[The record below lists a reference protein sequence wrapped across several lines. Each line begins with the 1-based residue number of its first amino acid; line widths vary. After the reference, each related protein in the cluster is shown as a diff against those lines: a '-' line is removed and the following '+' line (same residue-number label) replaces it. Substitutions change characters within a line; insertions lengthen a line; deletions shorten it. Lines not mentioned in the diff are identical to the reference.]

1 MDNNQIK
8 NPKVEVPSGLALN
21 DKDHINSLLGTL
33 KEMVKNYAVA
43 LTEASNEYLYE
54 EYKKM
59 FDEYSS
65 LQRRVFEIMF
75 KKGWYVLEKSETKK
89 INDKYQTLSKEFTY
103 LNG

>member
-8 NPKVEVPSGLALN
+8 NQKVEVPSGLALN

-89 INDKYQTLSKEFTY
+89 INDKYQTLSKEFTD

>member
-1 MDNNQIK
+1 MYNNQIK
-8 NPKVEVPSGLALN
+8 NPKVEVPSGLTLN

-89 INDKYQTLSKEFTY
+89 INDKYQTLSKEFTD

>member
-89 INDKYQTLSKEFTY
+89 VNDKYQTLSKEFTD

>member
-1 MDNNQIK
+1 MENNQIK

-33 KEMVKNYAVA
+33 KQMVKNYAVA

-89 INDKYQTLSKEFTY
+89 INDKYQTLSKEFTD

>member
-33 KEMVKNYAVA
+33 KEMIKNYAVA

-89 INDKYQTLSKEFTY
+89 INDKYQTLSKEFTD